1 MDRRAFLRA
10 MVATGVAV
18 GASGTR
24 LRLGRTASFEM
35 LAAPGARTESVLD
48 LPAAEC
54 PVDTVV
60 IVVMENRSFDH
71 YLGWLA
77 EDEAYLEAGR
87 ARYGPS
93 FFVNGEVH
101 QTYPN
106 RAGLLVDT
114 ISAAS
119 LGGEHVETRGC
130 GYRGPG
136 HDWLASR
143 RERDRG
149 FLAAGTGN
157 DRFALTY
164 YEAEDLP
171 VYAAFARRFSVFD
184 RWHASLLGPTFPNRQ
199 YLVSG
204 QSEGRKSDPVPLRAG
219 IFRAETIYERLSS
232 RAVPVA
238 YYHTSAPLLALW
250 GADRMAPFIRS
261 LDRYFEDAGAGT
273 LPNVS
278 FIDPELGGGLRT
290 DDHPQGD
297 IRMGQRWVREIFKA
311 FVASPQWERGALF
324 VTYDEGGGFF
334 DHVRPPVLAD
344 ERARRRDIDNFGQAG
359 FRVPTILASPY
370 ARPGSVDH
378 RQYDHTSL
386 LRFLEWRFLGAPA
399 EGTGGGR
406 WALTQRDRHA
416 LNPGRRIAPAGDP
429 AIGFDVDVPVPP
441 PTANCTVGQRA
452 ALPPDRTPDP
462 FDHAPELDDLEQ
474 SRFPGATYRPWLTD
488 APGTKNS

>member
-1 MDRRAFLRA
+1 M
-10 MVATGVAV
+10 
-18 GASGTR
+18 
-24 LRLGRTASFEM
+24 
-35 LAAPGARTESVLD
+35 
-48 LPAAEC
+48 
-54 PVDTVV
+54 
-60 IVVMENRSFDH
+60 
-71 YLGWLA
+71 
-77 EDEAYLEAGR
+77 
-87 ARYGPS
+87 
-93 FFVNGEVH
+93 NGEAH
-101 QTYPN
+101 QTFPN

-136 HDWLASR
+136 HDWLAAR

-278 FIDPELGGGLRT
+278 FIDPELGGSLRT

-311 FVASPQWERGALF
+311 FVASPQWQRGALF

-344 ERARRRDIDNFGQAG
+344 ERASRRDIDNFGQAG
-359 FRVPTILASPY
+359 FRVPTILACLRTRVRKR
-370 ARPGSVDH
+370 RPSSVRPH
-378 RQYDHTSL
+378 VT
-386 LRFLEWRFLGAPA
+386 
-399 EGTGGGR
+399 
-406 WALTQRDRHA
+406 
-416 LNPGRRIAPAGDP
+416 
-429 AIGFDVDVPVPP
+429 
-441 PTANCTVGQRA
+441 A
-452 ALPPDRTPDP
+452 ALPGMAIPGRSRRGDRRWSLGAHRTRPACPESGSLDRPGGRSGDRLRCRRSGTSTDSKLHCRANARPCRPIGHRTPSSTP
-462 FDHAPELDDLEQ
+462 PNSTTSS
-474 SRFPGATYRPWLTD
+474 SRGFPARPI
-488 APGTKNS
+488 AHG